1 MKAAIRYSLS
11 AVLAVGLVVGMVFIY
26 RLVRQ
31 ETTRIVCGRLD
42 VNFADSLRFVSEQD
56 IRDYLDSRYGA
67 YIGER
72 MDSVQ
77 LARIEDI
84 IESRSAVSRC
94 EAWATDDGVLHLDI
108 TQRAPVL
115 RFMRSESDG
124 FYVDEHGYIFPLHP
138 SYTAPV
144 PVVEGAIPVDTP
156 ADYKGE
162 AGDERE
168 RAWIAGVLAMNR
180 HIAANR
186 AWQRRIEHIR
196 VQPGGELLL
205 CLTGRDEEFFVGQ
218 PQGIPDKLQR
228 IDRYLGIIAPSK
240 PEGYYHTVNVK
251 YKQQIICRQKDT

>member
-1 MKAAIRYSLS
+1 MKKAVRYILFG
-11 AVLAVGLVVGMVFIY
+11 VLAAAFCLGVGLLY
-26 RLVRQ
+26 RHVRQ
-31 ETTRIVCGRLD
+31 EQGRIVCGRLE
-42 VNFADSLRFVSEQD
+42 VSFSDSLRFVSEQD
-56 IRDYLDSRYGA
+56 VREYLDTRYGSFV
-67 YIGER
+67 GQR
-72 MDSVQ
+72 LDSVA

-84 IESRSAVSRC
+84 LEARSAVMRC
-94 EAWATDDGVLHLDI
+94 EAWTTDDGVLHLDI

-205 CLTGRDEEFFVGQ
+205 SLTGRDEEFFVGQ

-228 IDRYLGIIAPSK
+228 IDRYLGVIAPSK
-240 PEGYYHTVNVK
+240 PQGYYHTVNVK

>member
-1 MKAAIRYSLS
+1 M
-11 AVLAVGLVVGMVFIY
+11 LAVALCVGVAFLY
-26 RLVRQ
+26 RTVRQ
-31 ETTRIVCGRLD
+31 ESALVVCGRLD
-42 VNFADSLRFVSEQD
+42 VHFADSLRFVSKQD
-56 IRDYLDSRYGA
+56 IRDYLDKRYGP

-77 LARIEDI
+77 LARIEDML
-84 IESRSAVSRC
+84 ESRSAVSRC

-115 RFMRSESDG
+115 RFMYGEQEG
-124 FYVDEHGYIFPLHP
+124 FYVDESGYIFPLHP

-144 PVVEGAIPVDTP
+144 PVVEGAIPVDIP
-156 ADYKGE
+156 AGYKGE
-162 AGDERE
+162 AQDDWA

-186 AWQRRIEHIR
+186 SWQRRIEHIR
-196 VQPGGELLL
+196 VRPGGELLL
-205 CLTGRDEEFFVGQ
+205 SLTGRSEEFFVGQ
-218 PQGIPDKLQR
+218 PQDIPDKLQR
-228 IDRYLGIIAPSK
+228 IDRYLGTIAPSK

>member
-11 AVLAVGLVVGMVFIY
+11 AVLAVGLVVGMAFIY

-77 LARIEDI
+77 LARIEDM

-94 EAWATDDGVLHLDI
+94 EAWATDDGVLHLEV

-115 RFMRSESDG
+115 RFMRSEQDG
-124 FYVDEHGYIFPLHP
+124 FYVDGQGYIFPLHP
-138 SYTAPV
+138 SYTAAV
-144 PVVEGAIPVDTP
+144 PVVEGAIPVDVP

-162 AGDERE
+162 ARDERE

-186 AWQRRIEHIR
+186 AWQRRIAHIR
-196 VQPGGELLL
+196 VRPGGELLL
-205 CLTGRDEEFFVGQ
+205 SLTGREEEFFVGQ
-218 PQGIPDKLQR
+218 PQDIPDKLQR
-228 IDRYLGIIAPSK
+228 IDRYLGVIAPSK
-240 PEGYYHTVNVK
+240 PQGYYHTVNVK